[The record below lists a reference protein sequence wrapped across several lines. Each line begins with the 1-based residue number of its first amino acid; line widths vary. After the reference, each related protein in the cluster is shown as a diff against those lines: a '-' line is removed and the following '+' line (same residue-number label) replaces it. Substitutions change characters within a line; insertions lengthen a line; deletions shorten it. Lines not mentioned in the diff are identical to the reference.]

1 MLFQELLS
9 GLLILGVLIAVN
21 AFFVAAEYS
30 LVTSRKT
37 RLQEL
42 AEHGNLSARAV
53 VQVMD
58 DPERFFAAVQLGIT
72 ATALAIGSFAEEP
85 ISNFFVTLLSLS
97 QSTLLNGISFVLGSV
112 LGLALAT
119 YLQVVLAE
127 LVPRSFTLRNSERV
141 ALVLVPIM
149 RVLALILTPFT
160 LALKWSSR
168 SVLRLLGLNPNDA
181 TQHHYSVDELK
192 IMVGESQRG
201 GVIEMEAQAML
212 NAVFSFGDTTV
223 REVMIPRMEIVGID
237 VDATLSEAVHIFSAN
252 VFNHILVYEGTLDK
266 VLGVLHSR
274 DLLGA
279 LLPEKRKLTVRQLVR
294 EALLVPD
301 TERADELLAQ
311 FRTRRESL
319 AVVLDEYGGTA
330 GLVTLTDLSARIIGQ
345 ISDKDVAP
353 EIELTSD
360 GAMISG
366 LTTIGDVNDAF
377 DLNLIDDNYDTIG
390 GYIMGRLGRIPR
402 QGDEIDLNAQDGQ
415 ARRMLMR
422 VETMDKLRVSQV
434 RLLRREAATPD
445 TN

>member
-1 MLFQELLS
+1 MHLQELLS
-9 GLLILGVLIAVN
+9 GLLVLGVLIAIN

-42 AEHGNLSARAV
+42 AEGGNAAARTV

-85 ISNFFVTLLSLS
+85 ISNFFIDLLGMS
-97 QSTLLNGISFVLGSV
+97 QSTLLSGVSFVVGSV
-112 LGLALAT
+112 LGLTLAT

-127 LVPRSFTLRNSERV
+127 LVPRSVTLRYAERV
-141 ALVLVPIM
+141 ALVLVPSM

-168 SVLRLLGLNPNDA
+168 SVLRLLGLNADDA
-181 TQHHYSVDELK
+181 TQRHYSVEELK
-192 IMVGESQRG
+192 LMVDESQRG
-201 GVIEMEAQAML
+201 GVIEVEAQAML

-223 REVMIPRMEIVGID
+223 REVMMPRTEVIGINA
-237 VDATLSEAVHIFSAN
+237 DATLAEAVHTFSAN
-252 VFNHILVYEGTLDK
+252 AFNRILVYEGTLDK

-274 DLLGA
+274 DLLSA

-311 FRTRRESL
+311 FRARRESL

-345 ISDKDVAP
+345 VSDKDAAP
-353 EIELTSD
+353 EIQLTSD

-366 LTTIGDVNDAF
+366 LTTIGDVNNAF
-377 DLNLIDDNYDTIG
+377 DLQLVDDNYDTIG

-402 QGDEIDLNAQDGQ
+402 QGDEVELTNSHDDQGRHMI
-415 ARRMLMR
+415 MR
-422 VETMDKLRVSQV
+422 VEAMDKLRVAEV
-434 RLLRREAATPD
+434 RLLRRMTD
-445 TN
+445 TME